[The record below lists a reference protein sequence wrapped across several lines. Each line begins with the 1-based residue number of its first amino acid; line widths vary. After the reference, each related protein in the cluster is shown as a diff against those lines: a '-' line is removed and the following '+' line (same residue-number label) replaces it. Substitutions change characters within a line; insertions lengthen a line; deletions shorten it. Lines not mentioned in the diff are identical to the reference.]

1 MTVRSVT
8 ESSIAGLLVVD
19 MKAVTDDRGTVR
31 EFFRASDWDD
41 RLQPWRQVNVT
52 TTRRSAV
59 RGLHGEAMTKLV
71 AVVAGEAL
79 GVYLDTRRGPGFGT
93 VERVA
98 LPVGRQVLVPP
109 GVCNGFQTLS
119 ESSVYLY
126 CFDREWSP
134 TMAGIAVTPLDED
147 LGLDWPLPFD
157 ADDESLLSAKDRDAP
172 RLREI

>member
-1 MTVRSVT
+1 
-8 ESSIAGLLVVD
+8 
-19 MKAVTDDRGTVR
+19 
-31 EFFRASDWDD
+31 
-41 RLQPWRQVNVT
+41 
-52 TTRRSAV
+52 
-59 RGLHGEAMTKLV
+59 
-71 AVVAGEAL
+71 
-79 GVYLDTRRGPGFGT
+79 
-93 VERVA
+93 
-98 LPVGRQVLVPP
+98 
-109 GVCNGFQTLS
+109 VCNGFQTLS